1 MAANTIELALPAAER
16 ARAAVLGAPWR
27 DLLYVPGLDFT
38 SPLEP
43 GLFRSALVVVPA
55 DGPAIRI
62 SSIVM
67 PAFGIELCR
76 LQIEALPDHRA
87 DMLGSFCEP
96 ERRGPGAQRIA
107 GVPHR
112 QADCGEQQH
121 GFVMSK
127 ERDALAARA
136 TDRAGWSYAGPSLGD
151 RLGRVERV
159 RLIRE
164 RVAAKLGGQAVGW
177 TADRGLVIDVRDSE
191 PCLVLAS
198 AESAEEALFLPVP
211 RLYRAL
217 LTPTAAA
224 PGATARDLLGY
235 GEWPEALELA
245 LETVGVG

>member
-1 MAANTIELALPAAER
+1 LIELSLPHEER

-27 DLLYVPGLDFT
+27 DLLYVPGPDFT
-38 SPLEP
+38 SALEP
-43 GLFRSALVVVPA
+43 GLFRSAFVVVPA

-62 SSIVM
+62 SSTVM

-96 ERRGPGAQRIA
+96 ERRGRI
-107 GVPHR
+107 
-112 QADCGEQQH
+112 
-121 GFVMSK
+121 FVMSK